1 MTKIQLEKE
10 HLEEVE
16 NSYLLRIKKEKD
28 SKKQLIK
35 SLFLQLREIKNED
48 DLQFK
53 RALIFSF
60 KQFLNSLIFS
70 KDTEIINKSKFFKIL
85 YSLYTEKITNDLK
98 TKLTK
103 KTKGNN
109 MFNMREL
116 KNTIKNSNIYDTKFE
131 FRNLDYEELLDK
143 AVGQHLLILDY
154 EKGILD
160 KICQISELEKKIE
173 NLEQSIMVQT
183 YKN

>member
-1 MTKIQLEKE
+1 
-10 HLEEVE
+10 
-16 NSYLLRIKKEKD
+16 
-28 SKKQLIK
+28 
-35 SLFLQLREIKNED
+35 
-48 DLQFK
+48 
-53 RALIFSF
+53 
-60 KQFLNSLIFS
+60 
-70 KDTEIINKSKFFKIL
+70 
-85 YSLYTEKITNDLK
+85 
-98 TKLTK
+98 
-103 KTKGNN
+103 

-116 KNTIKNSNIYDTKFE
+116 KNTLKNSNVYDTKFE